1 MCVMAH
7 GRKSMLDP
15 SLLGVRYVIVIC
27 NGTMRLRP
35 VLSALWL
42 GEAASERS
50 CSSAALGVLAAVP
63 HRPGRKSCPGVTA
76 GLTSGVLPARK
87 YSAHSALPSPS
98 SPLV

>member
-1 MCVMAH
+1 
-7 GRKSMLDP
+7 MLDP

-27 NGTMRLRP
+27 NGTNGNMRLRP

-76 GLTSGVLPARK
+76 GLPMLRARK
-87 YSAHSALPSPS
+87 YSAHSALPSPI

>member
-1 MCVMAH
+1 VCVMAH

-27 NGTMRLRP
+27 NGHMRLRP

-76 GLTSGVLPARK
+76 GLPMLRARK